1 MISLIKHSLVLAFSR
16 LRSKFLTNDLH
27 LSTQALERSTTDLA
41 LTGTKPV
48 LQGLADSSNW
58 SLSLISG

>member
-27 LSTQALERSTTDLA
+27 LSTQALERSITDLA

-48 LQGLADSSNW
+48 LPWAAFF
-58 SLSLISG
+58 